1 MHVRSLIFQGQL
13 IEKKIRSITFIVW
26 ALGRVEKMPKQGQ
39 KKFSLLSKCDTF
51 STFSFKFLFIKSQ
64 NISL

>member
-39 KKFSLLSKCDTF
+39 KKY
-51 STFSFKFLFIKSQ
+51 FLCYQSVTHF
-64 NISL
+64 LH